1 MRPSGSAE
9 FLEARRLRA
18 LEYVN
23 QGLQP
28 VEIARKIGVDRR
40 SVRRWKASYL
50 RDGPAAILAKPL
62 PGRPPR
68 LSPREKK
75 RLEGILLRGALKAGF
90 STDLWTCPRIVQVVE
105 RVFGVHYHVDHIGRV
120 LHALGWS
127 PQRPQRRAVE
137 RDEEAI
143 RSWVKIDWPR
153 VKKTLPA

>member
-18 LEYVN
+18 LEYLD

-28 VEIARKIGVDRR
+28 VEVARKIGVDRR
-40 SVRRWKASYL
+40 SVRRWKASVL
-50 RDGPAAILAKPL
+50 KGGPAAIRAKPL

-75 RLEGILLRGALKAGF
+75 RLEAILLRGARQAGF
-90 STDLWTCPRIVQVVE
+90 STDLWTCPRIVQVIGE
-105 RVFGVHYHVDHIGRV
+105 VFRVHYHVDHIGRV

>member
-18 LEYVN
+18 LEYIDR
-23 QGLQP
+23 GLQP
-28 VEIARKIGVDRR
+28 VEVARKIGVDRR
-40 SVRRWKASYL
+40 SVRRWKASFL
-50 RDGPAAILAKPL
+50 KDGPEAIRAKPL

-75 RLEGILLRGALKAGF
+75 RLEAILLRGARPAGF
-90 STDLWTCPRIVQVVE
+90 STDLWTCPRIVWVIE
-105 RVFGVHYHVDHIGRV
+105 KVFGVHYHVDHIGRV